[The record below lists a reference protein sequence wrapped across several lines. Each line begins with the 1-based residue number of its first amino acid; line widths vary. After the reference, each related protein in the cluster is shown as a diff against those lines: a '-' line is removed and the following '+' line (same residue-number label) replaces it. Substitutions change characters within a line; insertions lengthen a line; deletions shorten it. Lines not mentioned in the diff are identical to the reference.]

1 MHPGVTT
8 SGWLISVTVLLC
20 QWRPEY
26 ADSQHFFPAR
36 DGAEQNNF
44 LMKFRLC
51 NIHRWRFIEQYV
63 KIWLLLSPLCVF
75 VTCWAM
81 LQGHALWG
89 EARNKIIPYRRCK
102 AVTDLAA
109 LGRMLLQVV
118 LCDLVHSM
126 KTAPSRK
133 QSSFK
138 IYHSGL
144 KDSWIAK
151 WPALHSKPLH
161 FECTQNVMSVFKPQS
176 TR

>member
-1 MHPGVTT
+1 MSLFYFV
-8 SGWLISVTVLLC
+8 SGELRVLTV
-20 QWRPEY
+20 
-26 ADSQHFFPAR
+26 STFFFPAR
-36 DGAEQNNF
+36 DWVEQNNF

-63 KIWLLLSPLCVF
+63 KIWLLLSPLCVC

-89 EARNKIIPYRRCK
+89 EACNKIIPYRRCK
-102 AVTDLAA
+102 AVTDIAA
-109 LGRMLLQVV
+109 LDRMLLQVV
-118 LCDLVHSM
+118 LCDILCSM

-133 QSSFK
+133 QSNFK
-138 IYHSGL
+138 IYHGGVNE
-144 KDSWIAK
+144 SWIAK
-151 WPALHSKPLH
+151 WPGLRSKPLH